1 MRKIAILLAFL
12 LFAGLQGAF
21 AQKSISGKVTS
32 SEDGLGLSG
41 VTVMIKG
48 TTVGTL
54 TDLNGAFTLSVP
66 SDAAILAV
74 SFIGMKTLEVPIGN
88 QTVFNIILTPGI
100 LVLEEVIV
108 TAFGISR
115 QAKALTYAAQN
126 VNSETLAEARSLNPV
141 QGLSGKVAGLSIT
154 TASTGV
160 GADSKVLLR
169 GNRSIAGSSQPLY
182 VIDGIP
188 MGGISNISPDD
199 ISSISILKGANAAA
213 LYGAR
218 ANNGAIIITTKSG
231 QDKGEGVAV
240 DLGFTF
246 QGTSAILLDKMQNE
260 YGQGGNGIYSPG
272 AIVSWGAKMDGTQV
286 AHWTP
291 DPNDPLYGKTYAYLP
306 QPNNVKDYFQ
316 QGMEIATNLQVVMK
330 TKTTN
335 TAFSYTN
342 TQARGI
348 VESNNLHAHNIN
360 LRFGAN
366 FKDKLTVDTKV
377 SVIKQEFEN
386 TFSTGE
392 GFNNP
397 MRYLYVLPR
406 NIRTEDIQKFE
417 YKNAA
422 GQMRQ
427 HYWRW
432 NDNGTGN
439 AYWTRNRV
447 LQPSNNWRSIGMMS
461 LKYNITK
468 DLSIMGRSA
477 VDASFNQYELKMYN
491 DTYTQAINGG
501 YTKQNSSSYGWNS
514 DVLINFKKAFGNFNL
529 DLNAGANSYKTE
541 YQRITGSGVVFNIE
555 NLFALTNTANPRP
568 SEDYTKKAVNSVYG
582 FGEISWKNAIFLNIT
597 GRNDWSSTLPSNNRS
612 YFYPS
617 VGLTA
622 VLSDLITLPQIITH
636 FKLRG
641 SYAIVGNDTDPYKL
655 ERTATVGTGGV
666 ITLSNT
672 LPNANLKPET
682 TKSFETGFD
691 LRLLK
696 DRIRLGFTWYQTNT
710 YDQLFATPVPAT
722 SGVASIFQ
730 NGADVQN
737 RGAEI
742 TLGAAIVDGKDFSWD
757 IDLNWAKNTSKIL
770 EIAEGFDVLSFGTDF
785 IREYKLVKGQ
795 PFGEVYAKSWLRDTN
810 GNVIIATNGIPRITP
825 GMSERVANWNPDWLG
840 GINNTFRFKNF
851 NLSFLID
858 IRQGGTFIAF
868 TEAISA
874 GSGIQ
879 EYTTIGRAPG
889 SLLFGRDVFKGEKGV
904 TAEGAVNAVATNSE
918 AFWNN
923 VGGRNNP
930 TGGAFVRD
938 ASNIRM
944 REIIL
949 GYNLPK
955 SIISGTFIKAARIS
969 LVGRNLFFLHNK
981 NKYIDPEIM
990 IGTSNTYEGE
1000 SAFPLPTTRTYGAS
1014 LNFSF

>member
-291 DPNDPLYGKTYAYLP
+291 DPNNPLYGKTYAYLP

-904 TAEGAVNAVATNSE
+904 TAEGAVNTVATNSE

>member
-904 TAEGAVNAVATNSE
+904 TAEGAVNTVATNSE

-969 LVGRNLFFLHNK
+969 LVGRNLFFLYNK

>member
-291 DPNDPLYGKTYAYLP
+291 DPNNPLYGKTYAYLP

-904 TAEGAVNAVATNSE
+904 TAEGAVNTVATNSE

-969 LVGRNLFFLHNK
+969 LVGRNLFFLYNK

>member
-1 MRKIAILLAFL
+1 
-12 LFAGLQGAF
+12 
-21 AQKSISGKVTS
+21 
-32 SEDGLGLSG
+32 
-41 VTVMIKG
+41 
-48 TTVGTL
+48 
-54 TDLNGAFTLSVP
+54 
-66 SDAAILAV
+66 
-74 SFIGMKTLEVPIGN
+74 
-88 QTVFNIILTPGI
+88 
-100 LVLEEVIV
+100 
-108 TAFGISR
+108 
-115 QAKALTYAAQN
+115 
-126 VNSETLAEARSLNPV
+126 
-141 QGLSGKVAGLSIT
+141 
-154 TASTGV
+154 
-160 GADSKVLLR
+160 VLL
-169 GNRSIAGSSQPLY
+169 
-182 VIDGIP
+182 
-188 MGGISNISPDD
+188 
-199 ISSISILKGANAAA
+199 
-213 LYGAR
+213 
-218 ANNGAIIITTKSG
+218 
-231 QDKGEGVAV
+231 
-240 DLGFTF
+240 
-246 QGTSAILLDKMQNE
+246 
-260 YGQGGNGIYSPG
+260 
-272 AIVSWGAKMDGTQV
+272 
-286 AHWTP
+286 
-291 DPNDPLYGKTYAYLP
+291 
-306 QPNNVKDYFQ
+306 
-316 QGMEIATNLQVVMK
+316 
-330 TKTTN
+330 
-335 TAFSYTN
+335 SY
-342 TQARGI
+342 
-348 VESNNLHAHNIN
+348 
-360 LRFGAN
+360 
-366 FKDKLTVDTKV
+366 
-377 SVIKQEFEN
+377 
-386 TFSTGE
+386 
-392 GFNNP
+392 
-397 MRYLYVLPR
+397 
-406 NIRTEDIQKFE
+406 
-417 YKNAA
+417 
-422 GQMRQ
+422 
-427 HYWRW
+427 
-432 NDNGTGN
+432 
-439 AYWTRNRV
+439 
-447 LQPSNNWRSIGMMS
+447 
-461 LKYNITK
+461 
-468 DLSIMGRSA
+468 
-477 VDASFNQYELKMYN
+477 
-491 DTYTQAINGG
+491 
-501 YTKQNSSSYGWNS
+501 
-514 DVLINFKKAFGNFNL
+514 KKAFGNFNL

-641 SYAIVGNDTDPYKL
+641 SYAIVGNDTDPYRL

-666 ITLSNT
+666 VTLSNT

-682 TKSFETGFD
+682 TKSLETGFD
-691 LRLLK
+691 LRLLN

-757 IDLNWAKNTSKIL
+757 IDLNWSKNTSKIL
-770 EIAEGFDVLSFGTDF
+770 DIAEGFDVLSFGTDF

-795 PFGEVYAKSWLRDTN
+795 PFGEIYAKSWLRDDN
-810 GNVIIATNGIPRITP
+810 GNVLIATNGIARITP

-879 EYTTIGRAPG
+879 EYTAIGRAPG

-904 TAEGAVNAVATNSE
+904 TAEGAVNTVATNSE

-930 TGGAFVRD
+930 AGGAFVRD
-938 ASNIRM
+938 ASNTRM

-969 LVGRNLFFLHNK
+969 LVGRNLFFLYNK

>member
-1 MRKIAILLAFL
+1 MRKFTILLALL
-12 LFAGLQGAF
+12 LFAVSQVAF
-21 AQKSISGKVTS
+21 AQKTITGKVTS
-32 SEDGLGLSG
+32 SDDGLGMVG
-41 VTVMIKG
+41 VPVVVKG
-48 TTVGTL
+48 TTIGTA
-54 TDLNGAFTLSVP
+54 TDVDGAFTLSVP
-66 SDAAILAV
+66 SDAQTLVV
-74 SFIGMKTLEVPIGN
+74 SFIGMKTVELPIGS
-88 QTVFNIILTPGI
+88 QTTFNVVLSPNILA
-100 LVLEEVIV
+100 LDDVVV

-115 QAKALTYAAQN
+115 QAKALTYATQN
-126 VNSETLAEARSLNPV
+126 VNAASLAEARSINPV
-141 QGLSGKVAGLSIT
+141 NSLSGRVAGLSIT

-160 GADSKVLLR
+160 GASSKVLLR
-169 GNRSIAGSSQPLY
+169 GNRSIAGSSEPLY

-188 MGGISNISPDD
+188 MGSISNLSPDD
-199 ISSISILKGANAAA
+199 IASISVMKGANAAA
-213 LYGAR
+213 LYGSR
-218 ANNGAIIITTKSG
+218 ANNGAIIVTTKSG
-231 QDKGEGVAV
+231 SGLAEGVLV

-246 QGTSAILLDKMQNE
+246 QGTSAVVLDKQQNT
-260 YGQGGNGIYSPG
+260 YGQGGNGIYSPN
-272 AIVSWGAKMDGTQV
+272 AIVSWGAKMDGSQV

-291 DPNDPLYGKTYAYLP
+291 DPNDPNYGKTYAYTA
-306 QPNNVKDYFQ
+306 QPNNIKDYFQ
-316 QGMEIATNLQVVMK
+316 QGLELATNLQVVMN

-348 VESNNLHAHNIN
+348 VESNNLHVNNLN

-366 FKDKLTVDTKV
+366 FKDKLILDSKITM
-377 SVIKQEFEN
+377 IKQEWEN

-406 NIRTEDIQKFE
+406 NIRSEDIQKFE
-417 YKNAA
+417 YLNAA
-422 GQMRQ
+422 GQNRQ

-447 LQPSNNWRSIGMMS
+447 LQPVNNWRSVGMMS
-461 LKYNITK
+461 LKYMITK
-468 DLSIMGRSA
+468 DFSIMGRSA
-477 VDASFNQYELKMYN
+477 IDASFNQYELKMYN

-514 DVLINFKKAFGNFNL
+514 DVLVNYKKTFGDIAI
-529 DLNAGANSYKTE
+529 DLNAGANNYMTE
-541 YQRITGSGVVFNIE
+541 YQMIQGSGVVFNIE
-555 NLFALTNTANPRP
+555 NLFALANTGNPRP
-568 SEDYTKKAVNSVYG
+568 SESYSKKEVNSVYG
-582 FGEISWKNAIFLNIT
+582 FGEISWKNAVFLNIT
-597 GRNDWSSTLPSNNRS
+597 GRNDWSSTLPAANRS

-622 VLSDLITLPQIITH
+622 VLSDLITMPELITYM
-636 FKLRG
+636 KLRG
-641 SYAIVGNDTDPYKL
+641 SYAIVGNDTSPYQL
-655 ERTATVGTGGV
+655 ARTASVGTGGV
-666 ITLSNT
+666 ITLSNV

-682 TKSFETGFD
+682 TKSTEAGIDMRFLQD
-691 LRLLK
+691 RLRLAL
-696 DRIRLGFTWYQTNT
+696 TWYQTNT

-742 TLGAAIVDGKDFSWD
+742 TLGLGVIDNKDFSWD
-757 IDLNWAKNTSKIL
+757 IDVNWAKNNSKVL
-770 EIAEGFDVLSFGTDF
+770 KIAEGFNTLSYGTDF
-785 IREYKLVKGQ
+785 IREYKLVAGQ
-795 PFGEVYAKSWLRDTN
+795 PFGEVYAKGFQRDAN

-825 GMSERVANWNPDWLG
+825 GMSVRVANFNPDWLG
-840 GINNTFRFKNF
+840 GINNTFRYKSW
-851 NLSFLID
+851 NLSALVD
-858 IRQGGTFIAF
+858 IRQGGSFIAF

-879 EYTTIGRAPG
+879 KYTEIGRDPG
-889 SLLFGRDVFKGEKGV
+889 SLLFGRDVFAGEHGV
-904 TAEGAVNAVATNSE
+904 TDAGADNTVATNSE

-930 TGGAFVRD
+930 TGEAFIRD

-944 REIIL
+944 REIVL
-949 GYNLPK
+949 GYDLPK
-955 SIISGTFIKAARIS
+955 ELVSKTFFRSARVS
-969 LVGRNLFFLHNK
+969 LVGRNLFFITNK
-981 NKYIDPEIM
+981 AEYIDPEIM

-1000 SAFPLPTTRTYGAS
+1000 SAFPLPTTRTYGFS
-1014 LNFSF
+1014 LNFGF

>member
-291 DPNDPLYGKTYAYLP
+291 DPNNPLYGKTYAYLP